1 MRDVPSPAARARAA
15 GVRRAARPD
24 SADRVSAHRPRVDGM
39 TENQNESVRAL
50 ETGIAQA
57 RAAIRTVREEQLTLP
72 TPCDEW
78 YVGQL
83 LAHLAL
89 DPDYMLAMVTG
100 GSPDWSAI
108 PDRIENPAGTF
119 DAGAER
125 LLAHYVS
132 TDQAADWQL
141 AELAVH
147 TWDLA
152 TATGQP
158 VDSLDP
164 VVAERGLA
172 FMTKTL
178 KPEMRSTAF
187 GPEQPAPAGASAYE
201 RIAAFAGRR
210 ID

>member
-1 MRDVPSPAARARAA
+1 MSDTWTEGRFPPSTCHFAP
-15 GVRRAARPD
+15 
-24 SADRVSAHRPRVDGM
+24 
-39 TENQNESVRAL
+39 ESVEMNAPKSVPRY
-50 ETGIAQA
+50 
-57 RAAIRTVREEQLTLP
+57 RT
-72 TPCDEW
+72 D
-78 YVGQL
+78 
-83 LAHLAL
+83 AF
-89 DPDYMLAMVTG
+89 D
-100 GSPDWSAI
+100 GSSRMTFTD
-108 PDRIENPAGTF
+108 PAGTF

-125 LLAHYVS
+125 LLAHYGS

-164 VVAERGLA
+164 GVAERGLA